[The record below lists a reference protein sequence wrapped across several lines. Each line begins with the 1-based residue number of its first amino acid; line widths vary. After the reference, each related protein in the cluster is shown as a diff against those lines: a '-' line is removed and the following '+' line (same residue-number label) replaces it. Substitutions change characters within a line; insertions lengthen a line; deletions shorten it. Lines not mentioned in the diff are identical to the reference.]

1 MKNKIFHTQ
10 EWRIIV
16 QDNNGRRFINIIF
29 RVIIIS
35 AFYTGIKAVYNF
47 YMLMA
52 QYPTLQGENLFSRVA
67 LLIDDYMFMIILTV
81 AAIIFNILT
90 RKQIDS
96 KAFIVRTVSIVAALI
111 AGCMSFPA
119 IGMLAYIAIAK
130 YPQLMQMT
138 PVFNDMF
145 TLNEVYT
152 SPMTEWLIARP
163 YLFYMYFISCAI
175 FAVLF
180 ATTIY
185 TFIKNMTD
193 KKRMQ

>member
-1 MKNKIFHTQ
+1 M
-10 EWRIIV
+10 

-29 RVIIIS
+29 RVIIIG

-119 IGMLAYIAIAK
+119 IGMLAYIAIANIHS
-130 YPQLMQMT
+130 LC
-138 PVFNDMF
+138 
-145 TLNEVYT
+145 
-152 SPMTEWLIARP
+152 R
-163 YLFYMYFISCAI
+163 
-175 FAVLF
+175 
-180 ATTIY
+180 
-185 TFIKNMTD
+185 
-193 KKRMQ
+193 

>member
-1 MKNKIFHTQ
+1 M
-10 EWRIIV
+10 
-16 QDNNGRRFINIIF
+16 QDNNGRRVINIIF
-29 RVIIIS
+29 RVIIIG

-52 QYPTLQGENLFSRVA
+52 QYPTLQVA

>member
-1 MKNKIFHTQ
+1 LKNNTL
-10 EWRIIV
+10 
-16 QDNNGRRFINIIF
+16 
-29 RVIIIS
+29 
-35 AFYTGIKAVYNF
+35 NF
-47 YMLMA
+47 YNNNSKT
-52 QYPTLQGENLFSRVA
+52 YIETTLTIDMSNLYKEF
-67 LLIDDYMFMIILTV
+67 LNNIPKGGTILD
-81 AAIIFNILT
+81 LGCGSG
-90 RKQIDS
+90 RDS